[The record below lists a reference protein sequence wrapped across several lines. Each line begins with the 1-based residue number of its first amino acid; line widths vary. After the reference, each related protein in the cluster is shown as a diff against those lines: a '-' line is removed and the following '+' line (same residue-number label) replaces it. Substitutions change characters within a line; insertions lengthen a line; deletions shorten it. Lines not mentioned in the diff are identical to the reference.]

1 MQKIQIITFNFFIIY
16 FIYKIIQ
23 KFLNPKIVKNSK
35 HLIFMIYLIL
45 YNIQFYQRLPFK
57 RKDLSYR

>member
-1 MQKIQIITFNFFIIY
+1 MQKIQIITFNFFIIS
-16 FIYKIIQ
+16 KIIQ

>member
-1 MQKIQIITFNFFIIY
+1 MQTIQIITFNFSIIS
-16 FIYKIIQ
+16 KIIQ
-23 KFLNPKIVKNSK
+23 KFLNPKFVKNSK

-45 YNIQFYQRLPFK
+45 YNIQFYQKLPFK